1 MNAAVPLK
9 KIPVLKLVLVIRNK
23 SNQDIANYLSKPG
36 AKVYREQVSLWV
48 NGRGEPT
55 REQAEKIAEFLNWGL
70 EEIWDEAIPTVQ
82 KKRAPKEKIGPAKL
96 VDEGAL
102 KLGDNA
108 PAPVDAY
115 SVTPLI
121 PKQRRLRLVDDI
133 DPSLELIE
141 NIDQGDDQVE
151 IGLYPESVAAT
162 QLDRLDPDSELR
174 KIWIPARLR
183 KVQGAKLRAI
193 AVSGYSMNKA
203 GFVPGSIAF
212 FVMKTR
218 HRDGSIAI
226 VEEHGGV
233 TLKRI
238 RGQRAVAESDRSYPE
253 IMLGEDARHVGT
265 VVAIWLPK

>member
-1 MNAAVPLK
+1 MNPLPLRQ
-9 KIPVLKLVLVIRNK
+9 IPVVNLVYAARRVVNPKLTYEYLAKKCGVSRPLV
-23 SNQDIANYLSKPG
+23 SMWFSG
-36 AKVYREQVSLWV
+36 ARDPNEK
-48 NGRGEPT
+48 
-55 REQAEKIAEFLNWGL
+55 QAEILAREMCCELDLIWAKAGTMEEAMEMAL
-70 EEIWDEAIPTVQ
+70 ESSEEAIGRSSDTAEAVT
-82 KKRAPKEKIGPAKL
+82 
-96 VDEGAL
+96 
-102 KLGDNA
+102 
-108 PAPVDAY
+108 PVTDAIA
-115 SVTPLI
+115 PLI

-141 NIDQGDDQVE
+141 SIEPGDDQIE

-183 KVQGAKLRAI
+183 KVQGAKLRAVE
-193 AVSGYSMNKA
+193 VSGYSMNKA
-203 GFVPGSIAF
+203 GFIPKAIAF

-218 HRDGSIAI
+218 HKDGSIAI

-233 TLKRI
+233 TLKRV
-238 RGQRAVAESDRSYPE
+238 RGQRAVAESDRVYND